1 MERSPL
7 EMIRESS
14 LFGGFVHIILSKENV
29 EGGSHRT
36 NDEAQSFIRFLT
48 FELTSRRILSIAR
61 RVAYFYFGFMRYGL
75 GGPFGTISTRLIPF
89 HAQLYASNSR
99 AQYYLKQEL

>member
-48 FELTSRRILSIAR
+48 FELTCSFGSI
-61 RVAYFYFGFMRYGL
+61 YSSL
-75 GGPFGTISTRLIPF
+75 GNII
-89 HAQLYASNSR
+89 
-99 AQYYLKQEL
+99 

>member
-1 MERSPL
+1 MED
-7 EMIRESS
+7 S

-48 FELTSRRILSIAR
+48 FELTFPAFIIA
-61 RVAYFYFGFMRYGL
+61 
-75 GGPFGTISTRLIPF
+75 
-89 HAQLYASNSR
+89 
-99 AQYYLKQEL
+99 